1 MTHKKRWGKKFKD
14 NRNWIEYNE
23 HLIRRGEY
31 YIDLRFL
38 DNWIDEINEMNSK
51 KIGQPYTYPN
61 SMIEFLGI
69 IKSKGFDYRSLQGIV
84 RALSK
89 RFGPFPV
96 ISYSQIRRRIKK
108 LELSFKPKSENLAV
122 GCDGTGIKVT
132 NRGEWIRQKWK
143 VRRGWIKVVIMGDIS
158 GDIVDIRIG
167 SENLN
172 ERSASRGM
180 IRKNKGCIDKVL
192 MDGFHDCEDTF
203 NLCKQENIE
212 PAIKIRE
219 NATGKGLN
227 KRAEETRLYQELGYR
242 NWVEYKGYG
251 MRWKA
256 TEGIFSAVKRIF
268 GESVLSHKKRNM
280 YQEAKLKFWAYQQ
293 LRDV

>member
-1 MTHKKRWGKKFKD
+1 
-14 NRNWIEYNE
+14 
-23 HLIRRGEY
+23 
-31 YIDLRFL
+31 
-38 DNWIDEINEMNSK
+38 MNSK
-51 KIGQPYTYPN
+51 KIGQPYIYPN

-69 IKSKGFDYRSLQGIV
+69 IKSKGFDYRSLQGMV

-96 ISYSQIRRRIKK
+96 ISYSQIRRRTKK

-122 GCDGTGIKVT
+122 GCDGIGVKVT

-158 GDIVDIRIG
+158 GDIVDIRIEN
-167 SENLN
+167 ENLD

-192 MDGFHDCEDTF
+192 MDGLHDCEDTF

-212 PAIKIRE
+212 PAIEIRE
-219 NATGKGLN
+219 NATGKGMN
-227 KRAEETRLYQELGYR
+227 KRAEETRPF
-242 NWVEYKGYG
+242 
-251 MRWKA
+251 
-256 TEGIFSAVKRIF
+256 FSNSAFSIGLNF
-268 GESVLSHKKRNM
+268 
-280 YQEAKLKFWAYQQ
+280 QQ
-293 LRDV
+293 LFHHLHTLYPDSVFTYFISGTTLLTFFLYLISVIMLFILTLSKARTPLLG